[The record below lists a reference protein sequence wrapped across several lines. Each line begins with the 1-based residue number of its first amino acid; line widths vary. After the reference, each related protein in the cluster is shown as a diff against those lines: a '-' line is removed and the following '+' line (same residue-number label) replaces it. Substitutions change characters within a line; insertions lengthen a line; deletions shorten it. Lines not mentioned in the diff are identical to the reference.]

1 MKIKFVKLIL
11 IVTRLSKKM
20 ELMSKDLGKIADLLQ
35 DPEILSVLSD
45 KDLGVLTFEDF
56 D

>member
-20 ELMSKDLGKIADLLQ
+20 ESMSKDLDKIADLLQ
-35 DPEILSVLSD
+35 DPEILSVLGD
-45 KDLGVLTFEDF
+45 KDLGVLTSEDF

>member
-20 ELMSKDLGKIADLLQ
+20 EAMSKDLDKIADLLQ
-35 DPEILSVLSD
+35 DPEILSVLGE
-45 KDLGVLTFEDF
+45 KNLGVLTLEDF